1 MFSPKLL
8 CTLAVTATIIL
19 GSGCTATRRQR
30 LTPGHDRMPDQTS
43 GLLPS
48 KRKEISVAV
57 RTVAHQDELSSDLFD
72 GSPRTESTPAGSVAW
87 ERAAPDSGL
96 TLEMLEQLAL
106 ANNPAI
112 RQASSNAA
120 KARGVRLQVGLK
132 PNPTI
137 GYFGEEIGNANAG
150 GLHGGFVSQTFVRG
164 EKLEWNQRVL
174 NHDVNAVDRQLET
187 QRQRI
192 LTDVRIAFFEA
203 LTAQRRTRLAEE
215 FRSVAERAVAVAAEQ
230 LEARIGTR
238 PDVLQSEIQLNEVEL
253 SIQEATFVRVAAW
266 NELAALTGVA
276 DLDEQSLTG
285 SFGEAIEPR
294 DEESMFAEII
304 AASPQLASAQ
314 ARVDRARANLQRQQV
329 QPIPNVTA
337 QFGAG
342 GDDAT
347 GDTFANL
354 QFSLPIPVHNK
365 NQGNVRA
372 AHAEYCAAVQNVER
386 IRSLIR
392 RNLARTMRKYNVAN
406 ATVQRYETAI
416 LPRAR
421 ETMDLMKEAREAGEF
436 DFLRVLSARRAYF
449 DANLRY
455 VDALGTRA
463 QANAELE
470 GLLLSDGMSSVS
482 EFEVGD
488 DLRGQ
493 VLSGQ

>member
-8 CTLAVTATIIL
+8 CTLTVTATL
-19 GSGCTATRRQR
+19 FVSSGCTATQR
-30 LTPGHDRMPDQTS
+30 EQLTPNHDRLQDPST

-48 KRKEISVAV
+48 QEKGTSVAV
-57 RTVAHQDELSSDLFD
+57 RTVAHDEHLSEFIDRA
-72 GSPRTESTPAGSVAW
+72 PQTESTPAGPVEL

-112 RQASSNAA
+112 RQASSNTA

-164 EKLEWNQRVL
+164 GKLEWNRQVL
-174 NHDVNAVDRQLET
+174 NHDINAMDRQLEV

-192 LTDVRIAFFEA
+192 LTDVRVAFFEA
-203 LTAQRRTRLAEE
+203 LTAQQRIRLAEE
-215 FRSVAERAVAVAAEQ
+215 FSRVAEQAVAVAAEQ
-230 LEARIGTR
+230 FEAKIGTR
-238 PDVLQSEIQLNEVEL
+238 PDLLQSEIQLNEVEL
-253 SIQEATFVRVAAW
+253 SIQEARFTRVAAW
-266 NELAALTGVA
+266 EALAALTGVA
-276 DLDEQSLTG
+276 ELNHQSLTG
-285 SFGEAIEPR
+285 SFGEAFGPR
-294 DEESMFAEII
+294 DEETMFAEIV

-314 ARVDRARANLQRQQV
+314 ARVDRARANLQRQQI

-347 GDTFANL
+347 GDAFANL
-354 QFSLPIPVHNK
+354 QLSLPIPIHHK
-365 NQGNVRA
+365 NQGNVQA
-372 AHAEYCAAVQNVER
+372 AHAEYCAAVENVER

-392 RNLARTMRKYNVAN
+392 RDLARTMREYNIAN

-436 DFLRVLSARRAYF
+436 NFLRVLTARRAYF
-449 DANLRY
+449 DASLRY
-455 VDALGTRA
+455 VDALGKRA
-463 QANAELE
+463 QANAELD
-470 GLLLSDGMSSVS
+470 GLLLSDGLSNIS